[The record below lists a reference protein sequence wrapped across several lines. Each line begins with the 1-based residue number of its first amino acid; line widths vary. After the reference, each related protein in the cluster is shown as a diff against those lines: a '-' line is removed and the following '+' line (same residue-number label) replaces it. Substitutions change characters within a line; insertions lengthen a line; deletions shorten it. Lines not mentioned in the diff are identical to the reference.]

1 MYFSSSGGHA
11 RVPLVLV
18 CGTQTLTRRALV
30 SRLLM
35 QLPTRFFKLLAQ
47 RPESPRAFDDHVAQ
61 WFDGAMGA
69 IEGDCL
75 CCGLGSGLGDAL
87 RSIFLSAL
95 SSRGERLERVLIDTD
110 TIRVEQLRQTLRH
123 TPFLGQR
130 FVHHATLWVVEP
142 AEFDAQRLY
151 SVLLDTPDP
160 AVRVSQAGGA
170 IGTVVVSQPVGC
182 ERAAFEAAFD
192 TIRDTIAATA
202 PEIGIVR
209 GFSDTLAAD
218 MRLLP

>member
-1 MYFSSSGGHA
+1 MYFSSSSGHA

-18 CGTQTLTRRALV
+18 CGTQTFARRALV
-30 SRLLM
+30 SRLLR
-35 QLPTRFFKLLAQ
+35 QLPTRFFTLLAQ
-47 RPESPRAFDDHVAQ
+47 RPESLSAFDGHVVQ

-69 IEGDCL
+69 NEGDCL

-87 RSIFLSAL
+87 RRIFLSAL

-142 AEFDAQRLY
+142 AEFDAQRLN
-151 SVLLDTPDP
+151 SVLLDTPGP
-160 AVRVSQAGGA
+160 AARVSQVGGV
-170 IGTVVVSQPVGC
+170 IRSVVVSQPVGC
-182 ERAAFEAAFD
+182 ERVRFEAAFEA
-192 TIRDTIAATA
+192 IRDTIAAAA
-202 PEIGIVR
+202 PEIGVVR
-209 GFSDTLAAD
+209 CFSDTLAAD